1 MMAAKTAIAEATS
14 SVSRQGSVV
23 RPRMRC
29 GVAEPT
35 VSAPTRMPSAIPRPS
50 RNHVAMI
57 FMAGGYAPAI
67 AIPVTKRSTSAGT
80 RLSTASATRALAT
93 APSTALT
100 AMRRRG
106 GQMSGRWVTAA
117 IRVPAMKPSCTARVR
132 PALPAPASDHSR
144 ASAGST
150 AEALN
155 QSDSASSSA
164 SDRSVSCR
172 QRSAITA
179 RGTLFDDLALAHSRD
194 LLRAQ
199 AEVLEDR
206 LGVLAGE
213 RRRGAY
219 GARGVRELDGHA
231 ELAHPAVRRML
242 DVDDH
247 AAVVDLRIAHHLLDL
262 VDLAHADIVLHQV
275 LVPVV
280 AIARADDRLDGLAGR
295 RLFRVGGAHELI
307 GLTGVLGE
315 VGTADGLA
323 EVLPEPR
330 LGAAN
335 RQELVVARLV
345 DGVVG
350 IGATQESLAAL
361 GRHAVRE

>member
-67 AIPVTKRSTSAGT
+67 ARPVTKRSTSAGT
-80 RLSTASATRALAT
+80 RLSTASATRALAA

-106 GQMSGRWVTAA
+106 GQRSGRLVMAA
-117 IRVPAMKPSCTARVR
+117 ISVPAMKPSCTAMVR
-132 PALPAPASDHSR
+132 PALPAPLSDHSR
-144 ASAGST
+144 VRAGST

-179 RGTLFDDLALAHSRD
+179 RVKLFDDLPLAHARD
-194 LLRAQ
+194 LLGAQ

-206 LGVLAGE
+206 LSVLAGE
-213 RRRGAY
+213 RRRGTH
-219 GARGVRELDGHA
+219 GTRSVGKLDGHA

-247 AAVVDLRIAHHLLDL
+247 AAVVDLGIAHHLLDL
-262 VDLAHADIVLHQV
+262 VHLAHADVVLHQE

-280 AIARADDRLDGLAGR
+280 AVARTDDRLDGLAGR
-295 RLFRVGGAHELI
+295 RLLRVGRTHELI
-307 GLTGVLGE
+307 GLACEARE
-315 VGTADGLA
+315 VGPPDGLA
-323 EVLPEPR
+323 EILPQPGF
-330 LGAAN
+330 GAAD
-335 RQELVVARLV
+335 RQQLVVAGLV
-345 DGVVG
+345 DRVVG
-350 IGATQESLAAL
+350 
-361 GRHAVRE
+361 V